1 MVISQEFKFSGVY
14 CILNTQNGKKYVGS
28 SKNIYSRWQ
37 KHRSTL
43 RHNYHHSPHLQNAW
57 NKYGEDKFHFFVL
70 ERCDED
76 KLIEREQFYVDNL
89 HPEYNTELIVT
100 KAVGNI
106 LESTKERIRNSLKE
120 NYRKGYINPRKGV
133 TLSDET
139 KRKIGE
145 ANSKSCP
152 KRQKGVYIYDLNKVL
167 LCKVNTL
174 EEAASYVRGSIS
186 SVSWCLI
193 KSRNHLYKKQFY
205 LTRQL
210 L

>member
-1 MVISQEFKFSGVY
+1 MVIGQEFKFSGVY

-43 RHNYHHSPHLQNAW
+43 RHGYHHSPHLQNAW

-70 ERCDED
+70 EKCSEDE
-76 KLIEREQFYVDNL
+76 LIEREQFYVDNL
-89 HPEYNTELIVT
+89 HPEYNTELTVT
-100 KAVGNI
+100 KAIGNM
-106 LESTKERIRNSLKE
+106 LESTKDRISNSLKE
-120 NYRKGYINPRKGV
+120 NYRSGYVNPRKGV

-152 KRQKGVYIYDLNKVL
+152 KRQKGVYIYSLDKVL

-174 EEAASYVRGSIS
+174 EEAASYVGGSIQ
-186 SVSWCLI
+186 SVSWCI
-193 KSRNHLYKKQFY
+193 TKSREHLYKKRFY